1 MLYEERLTK
10 IVEFVNKKKSA
21 SVSEIKDLVK
31 VSEVT
36 VRKELEA
43 LDKKGAIRR
52 TRGGAVS
59 LSSLVLEYTEI
70 EKEQL
75 NSVQKRAIA
84 ERAYEMIQ
92 DSQTVF
98 LDAGSTTFELARCI
112 CRGTKRGI
120 IVVTNSF
127 KIINELLR
135 RPDIELVF
143 AGGCVRNKMMSCVG
157 SITEDIITS
166 LCYDI
171 SFIGANAV
179 SIDDGISTPNL
190 FEATIKKKMVD
201 SAKRAILLCDSSKF
215 DSTSMAKICPL
226 GRFELLI
233 TDDGISAS
241 FAKRSKAIGLDVV
254 AVEAG
259 NHE

>member
-21 SVSEIKDLVK
+21 SVSEIKDLVQ

-36 VRKELEA
+36 VRKELAA
-43 LDKKGAIRR
+43 LDKKGVIRR

-75 NSVQKRAIA
+75 NSAQKRAIA

-112 CRGTKRGI
+112 CHGTRRGDRKRH
-120 IVVTNSF
+120 V
-127 KIINELLR
+127 
-135 RPDIELVF
+135 
-143 AGGCVRNKMMSCVG
+143 
-157 SITEDIITS
+157 
-166 LCYDI
+166 
-171 SFIGANAV
+171 
-179 SIDDGISTPNL
+179 
-190 FEATIKKKMVD
+190 
-201 SAKRAILLCDSSKF
+201 
-215 DSTSMAKICPL
+215 
-226 GRFELLI
+226 
-233 TDDGISAS
+233 
-241 FAKRSKAIGLDVV
+241 
-254 AVEAG
+254 
-259 NHE
+259 